1 MIYVLG
7 SINADL
13 VVYSDEFPK
22 TGETI
27 VGKEFFV
34 NQGGKGANQAIAARK
49 AGAETTFIGR
59 VGEDYFGEIVVK
71 NLVDNDVTLQIRK
84 EDNTYTGIALI
95 NVNSIGENKIIIIH
109 GANSKVN
116 GEELTFLEEKITGD
130 DILMLQGE
138 IDSDILLGAAK
149 IAKNKNAAV
158 IFDPAPANKKL
169 RNVIPFADFITPNEV
184 EIKSLAENNGTE
196 GLFAMGAKN
205 VIKKLGEKGIFY
217 EGKNGSFAIPAFR
230 VSVVDTTGA
239 GDTFNGAFAAAL
251 SEGKTLKESI
261 IFGVAAAAI
270 SVTRKGAATSFP
282 SRGEIEDFL
291 LKRKNI

>member
-59 VGEDYFGEIVVK
+59 TGKDYFGEIVVK

-84 EDNTYTGIALI
+84 EDDTYTGIALI

-149 IAKNKNAAV
+149 IAKNKNATV
-158 IFDPAPANKKL
+158 IFDPAPVNKKL

-184 EIKSLAENNGTE
+184 EIKSLAEKHGTE

-217 EGKNGSFAIPAFR
+217 EGENGSFAIPAFSVR
-230 VSVVDTTGA
+230 VVDTTGA

-251 SEGKTLKESI
+251 SEGKTVKESI

-270 SVTRKGAATSFP
+270 SVTRKGAASSFP